1 MELNF
6 TDEQKMLRD
15 SVSRFATQE
24 LNVGLAEREREG
36 TFAKDLWLKCGEQG
50 LQGLPV
56 PQELGGSGLDPL
68 SCAIALEA
76 LGYGCREGGLVF
88 SICAHLLACVVPVW
102 KHGSPSQ
109 HERYLRGFCDGTL
122 IAANAM
128 TEPDTGSDAFAMKS
142 RAVPDGDGFRITGR
156 KVFCSNGPV
165 ADVAVTYALTDP
177 SKGYH
182 GGVSCF
188 LVRKGTEGF
197 SVGQKFEKLGLRTSP
212 ISEMVYDNV
221 FVPREDVLGP
231 VGGGAPMF
239 AQSMDWERALLG
251 ASHLGTMQR
260 LLEQAVEYSR
270 TRRQYG
276 HPIAKFQA
284 ISHRIADMKVRLE
297 ASRWMVYRA
306 ASKLDRSR
314 DVGMDASMAK
324 LFVSESLVES
334 AFDLVR
340 TLGGYGFTTEF
351 DAERTLRDAVGGT
364 LYSGTNDIQ
373 RNIISRWLGL

>member
-1 MELNF
+1 MELNL
-6 TDEQKMLRD
+6 TEEQKMLRD
-15 SVSRFATQE
+15 SVARFATQE
-24 LNVGLAEREREG
+24 LNVGLAERDRNG

-102 KHGSPSQ
+102 KHGSSSQ

-142 RAVPDGDGFRITGR
+142 RAVPDGEGFRITGR

-165 ADVAVTYALTDP
+165 ADVAVTYAMTDA

-188 LVRKGTEGF
+188 LVRKGTPGF

-260 LLEQAVEYSR
+260 LLEQAIEYSR

>member
-1 MELNF
+1 
-6 TDEQKMLRD
+6 
-15 SVSRFATQE
+15 
-24 LNVGLAEREREG
+24 
-36 TFAKDLWLKCGEQG
+36 
-50 LQGLPV
+50 
-56 PQELGGSGLDPL
+56 
-68 SCAIALEA
+68 
-76 LGYGCREGGLVF
+76 
-88 SICAHLLACVVPVW
+88 
-102 KHGSPSQ
+102 
-109 HERYLRGFCDGTL
+109 
-122 IAANAM
+122 
-128 TEPDTGSDAFAMKS
+128 
-142 RAVPDGDGFRITGR
+142 
-156 KVFCSNGPV
+156 
-165 ADVAVTYALTDP
+165 
-177 SKGYH
+177 
-182 GGVSCF
+182 
-188 LVRKGTEGF
+188 VRKGTAGF

-231 VGGGAPMF
+231 VGGGGSMF

-314 DVGMDASMAK
+314 DAGMDASMAK

>member
-1 MELNF
+1 MELNLSE
-6 TDEQKMLRD
+6 EQRMLRD
-15 SVSRFATQE
+15 SVSRFASQE
-24 LNVGLAEREREG
+24 LNVDLAERDRNG

-56 PQELGGSGLDPL
+56 PQELGGSGLEPL

-76 LGYGCREGGLVF
+76 LGYGCRDGGLVF

-102 KHGSPSQ
+102 KHGSASQ

-156 KVFCSNGPV
+156 KVFCSNGPI
-165 ADVAVTYALTDP
+165 ADVAVTYALTDA

-188 LVRKGTEGF
+188 LVRQGTAGF

-231 VGGGAPMF
+231 VGGGGSMF

-314 DVGMDASMAK
+314 DAGMDASMAK